1 MDWQIICRKRM
12 SKVIYILGWINLHIF
27 YVWLSLHTQHFLSL
41 LRANQH
47 TAWHAK
53 IFVLIEIPQY
63 LQSTLWGMKTT
74 TTTTSDF
81 TYIPFMINLQSV
93 GPITIIINKSDIE
106 FKRPAPPF
114 ERVKMLLIL
123 VWYAK
128 C

>member
-1 MDWQIICRKRM
+1 
-12 SKVIYILGWINLHIF
+12 
-27 YVWLSLHTQHFLSL
+27 
-41 LRANQH
+41 
-47 TAWHAK
+47 
-53 IFVLIEIPQY
+53 
-63 LQSTLWGMKTT
+63 MKTT

-114 ERVKMLLIL
+114 ERVKILFIL
-123 VWYAK
+123 VWCAK